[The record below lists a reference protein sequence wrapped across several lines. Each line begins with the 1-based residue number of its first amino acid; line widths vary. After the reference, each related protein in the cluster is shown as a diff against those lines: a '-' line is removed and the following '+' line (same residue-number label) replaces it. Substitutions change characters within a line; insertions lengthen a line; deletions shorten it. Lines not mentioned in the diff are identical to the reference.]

1 MWEKMLLET
10 DVYHIINWFLV
21 YSILGWVV
29 ESIYM
34 SFCNKKWTNRGFIHG
49 PICPIYGVGALTV
62 FFLLRPFSG
71 NYFVLYFCG
80 MVLATTLEY
89 ITGIVM
95 QKIFGCIWWDYN
107 DKPFNYKGI
116 LCLESSIAW
125 GFYTVFLFWF
135 LQRGVEG
142 IVNLYPRKIGKI
154 LASFLLLYYAVD
166 FAISM
171 IGAIDLNEKL
181 RKLNRIVEEIQERLK
196 KINIHRT
203 KKWIKEHLEN
213 RSLSAVDDNQ
223 IVDLSEKYQKLR
235 FHPNVLSKHFINAYQ
250 AFRVWSRKLMEREE
264 KETEEEKKEEGIL
277 EGEVINK
284 NHL

>member
-62 FFLLRPFSG
+62 FFILRPFSG
-71 NYFVLYFCG
+71 NYLVLYFCG

-89 ITGIVM
+89 ITGVVM

-135 LQRGVEG
+135 LQRGVES
-142 IVNLYPRKIGKI
+142 IVNLYPRRIGKI
-154 LASFLLLYYAVD
+154 LAGFLLLYYAID
-166 FAISM
+166 FTVSM

-196 KINIHRT
+196 KINVHRT

-213 RSLSAVDDNQ
+213 HSLSALDDNQ

-250 AFRVWSRKLMEREE
+250 AFRVWSRKLMEKEERE
-264 KETEEEKKEEGIL
+264 TKKENKEDEIL
-277 EGEVINK
+277 EGEVVNK